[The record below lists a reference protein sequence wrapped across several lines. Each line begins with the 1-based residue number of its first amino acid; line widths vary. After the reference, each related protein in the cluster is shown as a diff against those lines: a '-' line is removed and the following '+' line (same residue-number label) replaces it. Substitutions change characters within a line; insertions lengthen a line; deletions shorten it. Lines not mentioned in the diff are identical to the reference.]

1 MHLQGSGATGFS
13 CSRHSFSKSG
23 QAITTDLSD
32 CLPHKVEVTG
42 VEYCSDSDEI
52 QVSVNDKNIPWG
64 MGKLTVTAENVACS
78 ALQSDAVAL
87 SGCSGSGVPDVSAP
101 RCYKGAKS
109 VLGLGETI
117 EITLEDFDTSSNSG
131 HMHLQGNGATGFSC
145 SRHSFSKSGQAI
157 TTDLSNCLPHKV
169 EVTGVEY

>member
-1 MHLQGSGATGFS
+1 MGGKLTVIAENVACSALQSDAMAMAAVALSGCSGSGVPDVSDPRCYKGTQSVLGLGETLEITLEDFDTSSNSGHMHLQGSGATGFS

-64 MGKLTVTAENVACS
+64 MVKLTVTAENVACS
-78 ALQSDAVAL
+78 ALASSQQQSLLV
-87 SGCSGSGVPDVSAP
+87 V
-101 RCYKGAKS
+101 
-109 VLGLGETI
+109 
-117 EITLEDFDTSSNSG
+117 
-131 HMHLQGNGATGFSC
+131 
-145 SRHSFSKSGQAI
+145 
-157 TTDLSNCLPHKV
+157 
-169 EVTGVEY
+169 